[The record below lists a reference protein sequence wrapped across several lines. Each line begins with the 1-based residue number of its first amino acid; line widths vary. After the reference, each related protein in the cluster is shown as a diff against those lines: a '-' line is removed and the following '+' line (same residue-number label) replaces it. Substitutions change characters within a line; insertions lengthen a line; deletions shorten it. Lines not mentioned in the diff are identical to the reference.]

1 MTVSANAIVWWVTLV
16 ALVVVLA
23 LIAMQ
28 VARAIREVKR
38 LKDRVSAYADLPVF
52 KALERAE
59 RDAERLERAV
69 GNVAP
74 LLERA
79 EVALATIRRGPVPPE
94 LVPAAKRVVAE
105 IVALR
110 HFASR

>member
-23 LIAMQ
+23 LTAVQ
-28 VARAIREVKR
+28 VTRAIRELTR

-59 RDAERLERAV
+59 TDAQRLERAV

-94 LVPAAKRVVAE
+94 LLPAAKRVVAE

>member
-16 ALVVVLA
+16 ALVVVLV
-23 LIAMQ
+23 LIGMQ
-28 VARAIREVKR
+28 VARAIRELTR
-38 LKDRVSAYADLPVF
+38 LKDRVSAYAELPLF

-59 RDAERLERAV
+59 ADAGRLERAI

-79 EVALATIRRGPVPPE
+79 ETAVATIRRGPVPPE
-94 LVPAAKRVVAE
+94 LVPAAKRVIAE
-105 IVALR
+105 IIALR